1 MLYTVIYKKK
11 VIIEAENVGEAE
23 DLALEGDFIVE
34 EEEIFKTRPTTKS
47 EKIYFGFYQEL

>member
-11 VIIEAENVGEAE
+11 VIVEAENVGEAE
-23 DLALEGDFIVE
+23 DLALEGEFIVE

-47 EKIYFGFYQEL
+47 ERIYFGLYQEL